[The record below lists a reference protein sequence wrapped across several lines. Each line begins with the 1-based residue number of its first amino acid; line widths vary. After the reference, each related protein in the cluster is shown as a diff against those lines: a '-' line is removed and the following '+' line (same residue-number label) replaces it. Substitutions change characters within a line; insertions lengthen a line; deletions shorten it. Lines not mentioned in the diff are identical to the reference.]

1 MQPSKKLSI
10 HKICN
15 YFTGYELINYIYW
28 QEQALGK
35 NKSILSKK
43 AAVSESLPQLW
54 IHNKEKG
61 QQYDLLGQLDLAEGE
76 YAEGFLI
83 QHLDFSDERSWRFN
97 GYAYQQHILNDYNFM
112 HKDFLEGQILV
123 WSRAEEQR
131 RFWLLD
137 SLGQKHQLLLSTA
150 AKVDWR
156 IDVRSRELQVYQLDA
171 EKGLVIKTVKL

>member
-1 MQPSKKLSI
+1 MDAQKKLSI

-28 QEQALGK
+28 QEQLVGK
-35 NKSILSKK
+35 GKSLLSKK
-43 AAVSESLPQLW
+43 SAVSESLPQLW

-61 QQYDLLGQLDLAEGE
+61 QQYDLLAHLDLIEGE

-83 QHLDFSDERSWRFN
+83 QHLDFADERSWRFN
-97 GYAYQQHILNDYNFM
+97 GYAYQSHILNDYNFM

-123 WSRAEEQR
+123 WSRTGEQR

-137 SLGQKHQLLLSTA
+137 SLGKKHQLLLSSA
-150 AKVDWR
+150 AKADWK
-156 IDVRSRELQVYQLDA
+156 IDVRSRELQIYQLNP